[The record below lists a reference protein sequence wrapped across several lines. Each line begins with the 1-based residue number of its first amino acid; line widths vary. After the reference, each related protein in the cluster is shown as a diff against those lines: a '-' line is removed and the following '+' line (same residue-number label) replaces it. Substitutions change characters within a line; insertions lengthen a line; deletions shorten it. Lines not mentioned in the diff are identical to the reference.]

1 MAKYVCVGG
10 GAMVVSGFQS
20 DNYKITSYNATY
32 FLILAHVLCKVHE
45 VTQTRTIGSLI
56 DVDLLQLSR
65 RFLQFRTTLLFSALS
80 EDLPRLQYHYRRPG
94 MNM

>member
-1 MAKYVCVGG
+1 MASRAIIIKSRRI
-10 GAMVVSGFQS
+10 MPH
-20 DNYKITSYNATY
+20 IL
-32 FLILAHVLCKVHE
+32 LILAHVLCKVHE
-45 VTQTRTIGSLI
+45 VAQTRTIGSLI

-80 EDLPRLQYHYRRPG
+80 EDLPRLQYHYRRPD